1 MATISQSFQAN
12 NLYMSVAFKIVYLC
26 GFCEE
31 QSMKRDNNTITFE
44 NINEVNSVLV
54 VLKQY
59 DIDHPDRPMIG
70 AKILNNELTSIALMY
85 ED

>member
-1 MATISQSFQAN
+1 MIRT
-12 NLYMSVAFKIVYLC
+12 
-26 GFCEE
+26 
-31 QSMKRDNNTITFE
+31 DNTITFE

-59 DIDHPDRPMIG
+59 DMDHPDRPMIG
-70 AKILNNELTSIALMY
+70 AKILNNELTSMSLMY

>member
-1 MATISQSFQAN
+1 MIRT
-12 NLYMSVAFKIVYLC
+12 
-26 GFCEE
+26 
-31 QSMKRDNNTITFE
+31 DNTITFE
-44 NINEVNSVLV
+44 NVNEINSVLV

>member
-1 MATISQSFQAN
+1 MIRT
-12 NLYMSVAFKIVYLC
+12 
-26 GFCEE
+26 
-31 QSMKRDNNTITFE
+31 DNTITFE
-44 NINEVNSVLV
+44 NVNEINSVLV

-70 AKILNNELTSIALMY
+70 AKILNNELTSMAIMH

>member
-1 MATISQSFQAN
+1 M
-12 NLYMSVAFKIVYLC
+12 L
-26 GFCEE
+26 
-31 QSMKRDNNTITFE
+31 RDNKTITFE
-44 NINEVNSVLV
+44 NVNEINSVLV

-70 AKILNNELTSIALMY
+70 AKILNNELTSMAIMY

>member
-1 MATISQSFQAN
+1 MIRT
-12 NLYMSVAFKIVYLC
+12 
-26 GFCEE
+26 
-31 QSMKRDNNTITFE
+31 DNTITFE
-44 NINEVNSVLV
+44 NINEVQSVLV

-70 AKILNNELTSIALMY
+70 AKILNNELTSMAIMH

>member
-1 MATISQSFQAN
+1 M
-12 NLYMSVAFKIVYLC
+12 L
-26 GFCEE
+26 
-31 QSMKRDNNTITFE
+31 RDNKTITFE
-44 NINEVNSVLV
+44 NVNEINSVLV

-70 AKILNNELTSIALMY
+70 AKILNNELTSMAIMH

>member
-1 MATISQSFQAN
+1 MIRT
-12 NLYMSVAFKIVYLC
+12 
-26 GFCEE
+26 
-31 QSMKRDNNTITFE
+31 DNTITFE
-44 NINEVNSVLV
+44 NINEMQSVLV

-70 AKILNNELTSIALMY
+70 AKILNNELTSMAIMH

>member
-1 MATISQSFQAN
+1 
-12 NLYMSVAFKIVYLC
+12 
-26 GFCEE
+26 
-31 QSMKRDNNTITFE
+31 MKRDNNTITFE

-70 AKILNNELTSIALMY
+70 AKILNNELTSMALMY

>member
-1 MATISQSFQAN
+1 MIRT
-12 NLYMSVAFKIVYLC
+12 
-26 GFCEE
+26 
-31 QSMKRDNNTITFE
+31 DNTITFE
-44 NINEVNSVLV
+44 NINEMQSVLV

-70 AKILNNELTSIALMY
+70 AKILNNELTSMAIMY